1 MPRIDSMDVENGVQR
16 FTRFLRASRFNVT
29 EARKRVAR
37 EALSMQGHF
46 EAAHLWGQLQ
56 KTTNIS
62 FSTVYRTLSLLVQA
76 GLLRVIDLGDPHAH
90 FEVTDEGHHE
100 HLVCSHCG
108 RVVEVEDE
116 ALNVA
121 IAEVAQKQGFQPQGH
136 SLRVFGLC
144 KKCRQGG

>member
-1 MPRIDSMDVENGVQR
+1 MDVENGIER

-29 EARKRVAR
+29 EARRRVAH
-37 EALSMQGHF
+37 EALCMEGHF
-46 EAAHLWGQLQ
+46 EAAELWARLQ
-56 KTTNIS
+56 KSSNIS

-90 FEVTDEGHHE
+90 FEAADEAHHE
-100 HLVCSHCG
+100 HLVCSRCG
-108 RVVEVEDE
+108 HVVEVEDE
-116 ALNVA
+116 SLNQA
-121 IAEVAQKQGFQPQGH
+121 IGEVARVRGFQPEGH

>member
-1 MPRIDSMDVENGVQR
+1 MNVDDGVER

-29 EARKRVAR
+29 EARRQVAR
-37 EALSMQGHF
+37 EALSMHSHF
-46 EAAHLWGQLQ
+46 EAAELWARLQ
-56 KTTNIS
+56 KNSTIS

-90 FEVTDEGHHE
+90 FEVADQAHHE
-100 HLVCSHCG
+100 HLVCSQCG

-116 ALNVA
+116 SLNEA
-121 IAEVAQKQGFQPQGH
+121 IAEVARVRGFLPEGH

-144 KKCRQGG
+144 KQCRQGG